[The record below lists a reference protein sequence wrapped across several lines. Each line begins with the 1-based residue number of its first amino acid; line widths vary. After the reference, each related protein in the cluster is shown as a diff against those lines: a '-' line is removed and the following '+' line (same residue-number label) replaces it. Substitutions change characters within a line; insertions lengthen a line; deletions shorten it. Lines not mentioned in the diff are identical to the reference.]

1 MLLGDLGA
9 DVIKVE
15 EPKGGDPAR
24 HYPPLHGDTGSLFLL
39 INRNKR
45 SISLDLKSDSGRAQL
60 LELVEKADVLVESFR
75 PGVMARL
82 GLGYEVLA
90 ERNPQLI
97 YATLSGYG
105 QSGPYRD
112 RAGHDL
118 NYLSLAGVLGYNVD
132 RQGQPVPPAVQ
143 VADLGA
149 ASLAAVA
156 ILAAVIARQHTG
168 RGQALDVSL
177 FGSAIAWL
185 PSLMSPMLRCG
196 HAPAP
201 GEPMVAG

>member
-9 DVIKVE
+9 DVIKIE
-15 EPKGGDPAR
+15 EPIVGDPAR
-24 HYPPLHGDTGSLFLL
+24 HSATGAIFLL
-39 INRNKR
+39 VNRNKR
-45 SISLDLKSDSGRAQL
+45 SVVLDLKAAEGREQL
-60 LELVEKADVLVESFR
+60 LRLVERSDILVEGFR
-75 PGVMARL
+75 PGVMDRL
-82 GLGYEVLA
+82 GLAYEDVLSK
-90 ERNPQLI
+90 RNPRLI
-97 YATLSGYG
+97 YATLSGFG
-105 QSGPYRD
+105 RTGPYRD

-118 NYLSLAGVLGYNVD
+118 NYLALAGVLGYNVD

-177 FGSAIAWL
+177 F
-185 PSLMSPMLRCG
+185 
-196 HAPAP
+196 
-201 GEPMVAG
+201 